1 MNSQESGGALSRR
14 EMLQALGV
22 AALAG
27 AGLTA
32 GCAAQGAVANPAQ
45 TPIDEAAEKT
55 LDAAP
60 QTVAEPFALGDV
72 RLLPSAFL
80 DARQRDGDYLL
91 SLEPD
96 RMLHNFRVNAG
107 LPPKAPVYGGWES
120 VAMWADI
127 RAQGHTAGH
136 YLSACAMMY
145 AGTGDERFKQR
156 CDYIVSELAACQKA
170 VGTGL
175 VCAFPDKDAQFLNMR
190 DGRRVIGVPW
200 YTTHKVMAGLRDAH
214 LYAGNA
220 DALAVLV
227 GLADYAATLTKN
239 MSEEQFQKML
249 NIEHGGMNEVL
260 ADLYL
265 LTKDPAHLALAQR
278 FCHKAVLDPAAA
290 GKDNLDRLHSNTQIP
305 KFIGFARLAQITGGD
320 NYRAAAAFFWKTVVN
335 NRSFITG
342 GNGDQEHFFPPA
354 DFVKHL
360 GSAKTMETCC
370 SYNMLKL
377 TRLLFTQQPAPE
389 LADYYERTLLNSILA
404 SQDPQSGMMTYF
416 QPTRPGYLKLF
427 CTPIDSFWCCTGTG
441 MENHSKYND
450 SIYFRAADTL
460 YVNLFIPSTVAW
472 RDKNISVEQTT
483 AFPDEP
489 RTRLKITST
498 PGAMVTLA
506 IRHPGWC
513 PAARVML
520 NGKPVKA
527 PLTDGYLTIRRA
539 WRAGDVLDVDLPMSL
554 DTIPLPHADDYVA
567 LLYGP
572 VVLAGQL
579 GTAGITPGADII
591 VNERT
596 YGDVLN
602 TPIAVP
608 PLKVRDPGKV
618 AARIHPVPGKPL
630 TFTTGDLTPRPITLS
645 PYFRTAHQRYT
656 LYWKMVPA

>member
-1 MNSQESGGALSRR
+1 MSSQESGAALSRR
-14 EMLQALGV
+14 EMLQALGA

-27 AGLTA
+27 AGVVG
-32 GCAAQGAVANPAQ
+32 GCGSAPVAAPEA
-45 TPIDEAAEKT
+45 TPIDAAAEKT

-60 QTVAEPFALGDV
+60 RTVAEPFALSDV
-72 RLLPSAFL
+72 RLLPSAFM

-145 AGTGDERFKQR
+145 AGTGDARFKRR

-214 LYAGNA
+214 VYADTP
-220 DALAVLV
+220 DALMVLY
-227 GLADYAATLTKN
+227 GLATYAIGLTRD

-249 NIEHGGMNEVL
+249 EIEHGGMNEVL

-265 LTKDPAHLALAQR
+265 LARDQRFLALAER
-278 FCHKAVLDPAAA
+278 FCHQAVLVPAAA
-290 GKDNLDRLHSNTQIP
+290 GKDTLDRLHSNTQIP
-305 KFIGFARLAQITGGD
+305 KFIGFARLWQITGED
-320 NYRAAAAFFWKTVVN
+320 TYRAAATFFWRTVVN
-335 NRSFITG
+335 NRSFVTG

-354 DFVKHL
+354 DFAKHL

-377 TRLLFTQQPAPE
+377 TRLLFTQKPSRE
-389 LADYYERTLLNSILA
+389 LADYYERTLLNAILA

-416 QPTRPGYLKLF
+416 QPTRPGYVKLF

-450 SIYFRAADTL
+450 SIYFRTSDTL
-460 YVNLFIPSTVAW
+460 YVNLFIPSAVAW
-472 RDKNISVEQTT
+472 RERGVSVEQTT
-483 AFPDEP
+483 GFPEEA
-489 RTRLKITST
+489 RTRLKVTAARAT
-498 PGAMVTLA
+498 PWTLA
-506 IRHPGWC
+506 IRHPAWC
-513 PAARVML
+513 PGAMVSV
-520 NGKPVKA
+520 NGKRVNAPV
-527 PLTDGYLTIRRA
+527 TEGYLTLRRT
-539 WRAGDVLDVDLPMSL
+539 WRAGDRVEVELPMTMQ
-554 DTIPLPHADDYVA
+554 TIELPHAGDHVA
-567 LLYGP
+567 LVYGP

-579 GTAGITPGADII
+579 GTSGITPGADII

-596 YGDVLN
+596 YGDMLN
-602 TPIAVP
+602 APVEVP
-608 PLKVRDPGKV
+608 ALKVVDPGTFSAQIHAV
-618 AARIHPVPGKPL
+618 AGKAL
-630 TFTTGDLTPRPITLS
+630 TFTTGDLTPEPITLS
-645 PYFRTAHQRYT
+645 PYFRTAHERYT
-656 LYWKMVPA
+656 IYWKMALG